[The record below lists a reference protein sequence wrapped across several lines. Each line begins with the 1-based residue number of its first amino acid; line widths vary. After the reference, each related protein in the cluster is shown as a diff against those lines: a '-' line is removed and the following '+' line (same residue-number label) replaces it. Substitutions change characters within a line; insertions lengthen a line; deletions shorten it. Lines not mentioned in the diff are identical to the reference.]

1 MKKWAQF
8 LAAGALTMGLSAC
21 GQTAEPTPET
31 SKDATSDMTLAEV
44 YDKSMAVS
52 NETKSLSAKI
62 DMTQNMEQPSQ
73 DLSMETI
80 SVMDMDIITD
90 PLALHQTGTTTMKVD
105 GSEEAESMKTEMYM
119 TEAGFF
125 MNDET
130 TGQWVKMP
138 SEMYDQITKMS
149 KQQSDPS
156 QQLKQLE
163 AFKDDFTFEQT
174 DSEYV
179 LKLAAAGEKFNAL
192 IEEQMSQFMPTLEG
206 EESQAMMDQM
216 LAGMNIEKVDYT
228 IHIDKETFETTAVD
242 MIMDMTMEMDGE
254 SMKMNQVMNA
264 NYSNY
269 NGVEA
274 IIVPKDVVNNAQELQ
289 L

>member
-8 LAAGALTMGLSAC
+8 LAAGVLTMGLSAC

-206 EESQAMMDQM
+206 EEGQAMMDQM

-228 IHIDKETFETTAVD
+228 IYIDKETFETTAVD